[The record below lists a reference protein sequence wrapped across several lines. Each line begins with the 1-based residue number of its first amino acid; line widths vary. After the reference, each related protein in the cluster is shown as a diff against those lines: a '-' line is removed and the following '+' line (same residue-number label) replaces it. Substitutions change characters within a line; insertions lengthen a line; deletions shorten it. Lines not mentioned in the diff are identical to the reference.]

1 MKVEDGWGF
10 LCKEPSMIPCRDA
23 WLQIIR
29 SLCLLM
35 PWTWL
40 LKMNS
45 SSQQKLTIPHRH
57 GKVSKISPSPDF
69 LPSLG
74 FGLARF
80 SYKWCVSWNIQKT
93 RWWCVQAKPS
103 QPLGIGVSASLFVSG
118 DYFLVPIPL
127 HHLDLSLTT
136 FVHPRHLA
144 IKLSVIISSACC
156 FICLSRYKFLHLV
169 FSLLLLM
176 ICLDFL
182 HRPTFILIH
191 RSPLEN
197 GVPKRTAIDA
207 TWRDN
212 NVVFHGISGCNSH
225 KQPADCQYLLESR
238 GYHVISH
245 LRLQRKALETGR
257 KLNQRES
264 KKIWGKSCLQM
275 MQDLVWKLKHR

>member
-144 IKLSVIISSACC
+144 IKHNKTLRHYI
-156 FICLSRYKFLHLV
+156 ICLLLHL
-169 FSLLLLM
+169 FISLQVLALGLFVASADD
-176 ICLDFL
+176 LSGFPSPAHL
-182 HRPTFILIH
+182 HPDTPVALGKW
-191 RSPLEN
+191 SSE
-197 GVPKRTAIDA
+197 AY
-207 TWRDN
+207 
-212 NVVFHGISGCNSH
+212 CNR
-225 KQPADCQYLLESR
+225 C
-238 GYHVISH
+238 H
-245 LRLQRKALETGR
+245 LG
-257 KLNQRES
+257 
-264 KKIWGKSCLQM
+264 W
-275 MQDLVWKLKHR
+275 